1 MSIPSILICGTQCTG
16 KKTFIKL
23 LNAELLQSEDP
34 TVSNQDLPFIKYKV
48 DLSKNGT
55 NLVELICPKKDYNTI
70 TTGQAERANF
80 ALKTKK
86 VGEELIQK
94 QFERIEF
101 LSNFIKFSQNLM
113 KCELTTG
120 NEVLL
125 KAIKDYDGLIKNESK
140 EKEFLLNVKKE
151 YDKLIQGELD
161 GRDCLLRT
169 IKTNPGLR
177 AIIIFS
183 RPDIIA
189 TTSTPPFIRDLID
202 NTNVPILCLINH
214 ADNILQECIKFEK
227 GDNAI
232 FDPNLY
238 SDTDNKGELRVDKA
252 PIPRQCLEDYYNSLM
267 RDVNYGLRY
276 FNNEKVKKLVFQL
289 SILRAPDHAA
299 PFIQQM
305 IGDDKTLADRIYTIK
320 NIKEWVLNHTE

>member
-16 KKTFIKL
+16 KRTFIKL

-55 NLVELICPKKDYNTI
+55 NIVELICPKKDYNTI

-86 VGEELIQK
+86 AGEELIQK
-94 QFERIEF
+94 QFEKIEF
-101 LSNFIKFSQNLM
+101 LSNFIKFLQHLV
-113 KCELTTG
+113 KGELKG
-120 NEVLL
+120 KEFLL

-140 EKEFLLNVKKE
+140 ENEFLLNVKKK

-169 IKTNPGLR
+169 IKANPGLR

-183 RPDIIA
+183 RHDIIA
-189 TTSTPPFIRDLID
+189 TTSTPPFIRDLSD
-202 NTNVPILCLINH
+202 NTNVPILCLINR
-214 ADNILQECIKFEK
+214 ADEILQECIKFERE
-227 GDNAI
+227 NNTI
-232 FDPNLY
+232 FDPSVS
-238 SDTDNKGELRVDKA
+238 SDTDKGELIVDKA
-252 PIPRQCLEDYYNSLM
+252 PIPRQCLEDSYNSLM
-267 RDVNYGLRY
+267 RDINYGLRY
-276 FNNEKVKKLVFQL
+276 FNNEKVKKLEFQL

-305 IGDDKTLADRIYTIK
+305 IEDDKTLADRIYTIK
-320 NIKEWVLNHTE
+320 NIEEWILNQTK